1 MSNVIIKSL
10 LYEYFNIKESDKMH
24 KYKVCVYAISKNE
37 SKFVDRWIDSMQEAD
52 KIFVLDTGSTDATV
66 DKLKTIS

>member
-37 SKFVDRWIDSMQEAD
+37 SKFVDMD
-52 KIFVLDTGSTDATV
+52 
-66 DKLKTIS
+66 